1 MAAEKPRAVICD
13 LDGTLCNVAHRE
25 HFMRVRPKQREEFHS
40 ACVKDEIVKPVQ
52 ELISI
57 FRSAGYRIVFLTMR
71 PARFRLQTEAWLA
84 AHGVA
89 YDELLMA
96 ADTRPDAEQKR
107 SMYEEFLHPRYDVRF
122 VIDDRASVVAMWRE
136 MGLMVLDVAGADF

>member
-1 MAAEKPRAVICD
+1 LVPSE
-13 LDGTLCNVAHRE
+13 
-25 HFMRVRPKQREEFHS
+25 RPKYSLIFRDFLQCSIQKSRTAGS
-40 ACVKDEIVKPVQ
+40 ADEIVKPVQ
-52 ELISI
+52 ELLSI

-71 PARFRLQTEAWLA
+71 PARFRPQTEAWLA

>member
-40 ACVKDEIVKPVQ
+40 ACVKDEIVKPVH
-52 ELISI
+52 ELLAL
-57 FRSAGYRIVFLTMR
+57 FRSGGYRIVFLTMR
-71 PARFRLQTEAWLA
+71 PARFRPQTEAWLA
-84 AHGVA
+84 EHGVD

-107 SMYEEFLHPRYDVRF
+107 SMYEEFLHPRYDVHF